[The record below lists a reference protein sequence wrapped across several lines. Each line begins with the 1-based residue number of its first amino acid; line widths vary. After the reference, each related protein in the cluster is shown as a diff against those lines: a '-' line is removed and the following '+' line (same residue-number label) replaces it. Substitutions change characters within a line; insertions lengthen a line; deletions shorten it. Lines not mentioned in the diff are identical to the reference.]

1 MIMLSLNIRGVGG
14 SLKLASMHR
23 LLSKT
28 TPHVIFLQETLPT
41 DERERDS
48 MYALRLNWMSC
59 EISLVGSS
67 GGFSFH
73 GIHVILF
80 SLRFSLVATFF

>member
-28 TPHVIFLQETLPT
+28 KPHVIFLPETLPT
-41 DERERDS
+41 DERARDS
-48 MYALRLNWMSC
+48 MYALRIGC
-59 EISLVGSS
+59 HVQLVWLVVR

-73 GIHVILF
+73 GIHIILF
-80 SLRFSLVATFF
+80 SLRFSLVAAFF